1 MTLQFK
7 FTNID
12 NKDEFIKLI
21 NKHIK
26 KNNLHYII
34 TDYSLIVNI
43 DKSSPFT
50 YNELLYMMNE
60 YQDIENLLL

>member
-12 NKDEFIKLI
+12 NKEEFIKLI
-21 NKHIK
+21 NKHVK
-26 KNNLHYII
+26 KNNLYYII

-43 DKSSPFT
+43 DKNSPFT
-50 YNELLYMMNE
+50 YNELIYMMNE